1 VKPMSNPIRR
11 LNPVGLDKFEK
22 YIRDLQAGQT
32 PALPHDLLTDPGT
45 SDATD
50 VPIVP
55 DQRQFTDRADL
66 GRHLAKILSGDAHHL
81 SHDVGLLSALT
92 LFWFDQLCAPRA
104 DGKRRPGEMARYIFE
119 PRRKTY
125 RHLVWGSWW
134 AMSTFGDNGA
144 YLLLQM
150 KPGAHPLEFGGG
162 EVMGQLAANQ
172 MTTGGE
178 TIIKLGKQLF
188 SDPNTGRQRRGSGG
202 SAAGSPRS
210 FIRVLRQL
218 ELNYDFRSMDTG
230 AVSKLLPGEFD
241 KWKNPSEAKA

>member
-1 VKPMSNPIRR
+1 MSNPIRR
-11 LNPVGLDKFEK
+11 LNPVGLDRFEK

-32 PALPHDLLTDPGT
+32 PVLPLDLLTDPGT
-45 SDATD
+45 SEATD

-55 DQRQFTDRADL
+55 DKRQFTDRADL
-66 GRHLAKILSGDAHHL
+66 GRYLAKILSGDAFHL

-119 PRRKTY
+119 PKRKTY

-134 AMSTFGDNGA
+134 AMSTYGEDGA

-178 TIIKLGKQLF
+178 TIIKLGKQLY

-202 SAAGSPRS
+202 SSAGSPRS
-210 FIRVLRQL
+210 FIRVLRQR
-218 ELNYDFRSMDTG
+218 ELNFDFRSMDTK
-230 AVSKLLPGEFD
+230 AVSNLLPGEFD
-241 KWKNPSEAKA
+241 RWKDHQPTNT